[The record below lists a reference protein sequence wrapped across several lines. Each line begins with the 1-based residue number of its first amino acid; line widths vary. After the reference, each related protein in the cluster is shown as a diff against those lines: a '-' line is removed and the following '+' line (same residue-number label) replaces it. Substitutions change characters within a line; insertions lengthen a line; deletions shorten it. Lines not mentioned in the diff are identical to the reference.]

1 MSHIPE
7 VYKELIET
15 AATDVSKLLSPG
27 YEPDAKL
34 MQKGLLLYRQGL
46 VTKVRYEDGT
56 VTSTV
61 QDVTPVFV
69 QVELNFFQTSS
80 CSCPTDGICRHIV
93 ATFLY
98 AFSQV
103 GSVADWVEEWRTPL
117 HEKKVAEKLG
127 LMKAKDL
134 LKGTG
139 TIKPDYDSW
148 VQTFKNSFQT
158 IMKGQGIPKSYLI
171 PELYQAYN
179 RRLRASAPVEQEWK
193 QLYLLIGNIYSFRQ
207 LLYLSQESAHS
218 SYDIER
224 NYQQLFFSLIDET
237 EMVINRL
244 SVHAL
249 PFAFDEFI
257 ARLKDDVTDLLIDEV
272 ALEFERIQL
281 YQLLWNSL
289 FKKKHWREEELEKLT
304 SMGKING
311 SYALSIGYIHLN
323 LLLKRDEKGLSMIN
337 EHDSIISPFLLLW
350 LEDFK
355 SQRDWKR
362 MAPFVDAFIGY
373 LRPYLLSLPNSY
385 ACFDFTRYATRV
397 LQSYCSETN
406 RIELYEKILVQ
417 LLPYSYREYEQYL
430 YMEKQ
435 YEKWSDLQAYIGY
448 DMTSIS
454 TDKIKELQKEDP
466 AVLLPLYHQSI
477 QKNIDLKNRG
487 NYRQAVKELKK
498 LRTLYKKL
506 KRQDEFE
513 QFFELLLDRTKR
525 LRAFHE
531 ECQRGKLI
539 HA

>member
-15 AATDVSKLLSPG
+15 TAADVSKLLSPG

-34 MQKGLLLYRQGL
+34 MQKGLLIYRQGL
-46 VTKVRYEDGT
+46 VTKVRYEDGS

-80 CSCPTDGICRHIV
+80 CSCPADGICRHIV
-93 ATFLY
+93 ATFLF

-117 HEKKVAEKLG
+117 HEKKTAQQLG

-134 LKGTG
+134 MKGSG
-139 TIKPDYDSW
+139 SIKPDYDHW
-148 VQTFKNSFQT
+148 VQTFQNSFQS
-158 IMKGQGIPKSYLI
+158 IMKGQGTPKPYLI
-171 PELYQAYN
+171 PELYQAYT
-179 RRLRASAPVEQEWK
+179 RRLRATAPVELEWK
-193 QLYLLIGNIYSFRQ
+193 NLYQLIGNIFSFRQ
-207 LLYLSQESAHS
+207 LLNLSQESGHS

-237 EMVINRL
+237 EVLINRL

-281 YQLLWNSL
+281 YQLLWSSL
-289 FKKKHWREEELEKLT
+289 FKKKHWREEELDKLANL
-304 SMGKING
+304 GKING

-323 LLLKRDEKGLSMIN
+323 LLLKRDEKALSFITQH
-337 EHDSIISPFLLLW
+337 EADISPFLLIW

-362 MAPFVDAFIGY
+362 MGPFVEAFIGY

-397 LQSYCSETN
+397 LQSYCAETN
-406 RIELYEKILVQ
+406 RIDLYEKILMQ

-430 YMEKQ
+430 YIEKQ
-435 YEKWSDLQAYIGY
+435 FEKWSDLQAYIGY

-487 NYRQAVKELKK
+487 NYRQAVRELKK

-513 QFFELLLDRTKR
+513 QFFDLLLERTKR

>member
-15 AATDVSKLLSPG
+15 AAADVSKLLSPG

-34 MQKGLLLYRQGL
+34 MQKGLLIYRQGL
-46 VTKVRYEDGT
+46 VTKVRYEDGS

-80 CSCPTDGICRHIV
+80 CSCPADGICRHIV

-98 AFSQV
+98 AYSQV

-117 HEKKVAEKLG
+117 HEKKTAQQLG

-134 LKGTG
+134 MKGSG
-139 TIKPDYDSW
+139 TIKPDYDHW
-148 VQTFKNSFQT
+148 VHTFQNSFQS
-158 IMKGQGIPKSYLI
+158 IMEGQGTPKPYLI
-171 PELYQAYN
+171 PELYQAYS

-193 QLYLLIGNIYSFRQ
+193 QLYLLIGNIFSFRQ
-207 LLYLSQESAHS
+207 LLNLSQESGHS

-224 NYQQLFFSLIDET
+224 NYQQIFFSLIDET
-237 EMVINRL
+237 EVLINRL

-281 YQLLWNSL
+281 YQLLWSSL
-289 FKKKHWREEELEKLT
+289 FKKKHWREEELEKLANL
-304 SMGKING
+304 GKING

-323 LLLKRDEKGLSMIN
+323 LLLKRDEKAL
-337 EHDSIISPFLLLW
+337 SIITQHEADMSPFLLIW

-362 MAPFVDAFIGY
+362 MGPFVEAFIGY

-406 RIELYEKILVQ
+406 RIDLYEKILMQ

-430 YMEKQ
+430 YIEKQ

-487 NYRQAVKELKK
+487 NYRQAVRELKK

-513 QFFELLLDRTKR
+513 QFFNLLLERTKR